1 MDRYTKIVLTVIAGA
16 LLLLNLQLMRNV
28 DFITNAYAQSGG
40 VQKIAICDS
49 SGDKCAEILEHYVG
63 ETKSMRLGVGS
74 DGIVAICNSTST
86 RCAAID
92 ESGHLRVDD

>member
-40 VQKIAICDS
+40 VQKIAICDKH
-49 SGDKCAEILEHYVG
+49 GIACAQIRHNRFLILPG
-63 ETKSMRLGVGS
+63 P
-74 DGIVAICNSTST
+74 A
-86 RCAAID
+86 
-92 ESGHLRVDD
+92 